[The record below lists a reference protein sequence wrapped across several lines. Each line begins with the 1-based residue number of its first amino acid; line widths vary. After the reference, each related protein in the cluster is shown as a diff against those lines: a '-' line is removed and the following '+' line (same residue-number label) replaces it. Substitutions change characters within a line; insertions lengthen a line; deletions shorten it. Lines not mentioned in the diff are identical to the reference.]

1 MTLIETDMKEALAE
15 KGRDALLCQIPLG
28 RAGTAADAAA
38 PAVFL
43 ASDASA
49 SITGQVIQVDGG
61 RST

>member
-1 MTLIETDMKEALAE
+1 MTKALAE
-15 KGRDALLCQIPLG
+15 RARDALLSQIPLG
-28 RAGTAADAAA
+28 RAGTASDVAA

-61 RST
+61 FSM